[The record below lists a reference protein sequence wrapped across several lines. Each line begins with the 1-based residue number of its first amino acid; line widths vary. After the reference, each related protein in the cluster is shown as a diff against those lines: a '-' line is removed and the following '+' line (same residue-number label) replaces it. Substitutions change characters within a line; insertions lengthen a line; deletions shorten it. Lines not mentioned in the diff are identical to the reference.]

1 MFKGPFPPPRRAL
14 NQVLCLPE
22 HSPPWPARHGVGLP
36 EGQLTLV
43 KQEAVPALGDNAA
56 HFVLCDDDP
65 YRLLQGACS
74 VLVPVPLQNQDE
86 HQKNATSSCVAS
98 ASDSRKSAFSQ

>member
-65 YRLLQGACS
+65 YRLLQGAR
-74 VLVPVPLQNQDE
+74 PV